1 MANLDDIIFEWKDT
15 QKQLKALSLA
25 MENDGLI
32 ENHDVFQS
40 IKQKIGKEI
49 QIRFARVINSELNKV
64 INSRTLR
71 VSNKKYL
78 LIEKLLIY
86 VIKKDKIHEKLKL
99 ALLDSD
105 NFFKNEKN
113 NLWVIS
119 DKYLFLINS
128 IKTHLVHYLI
138 EIEDDAIMLEIIMS
152 KLYNRTIDKVINHLG
167 YVDIKDDYK
176 LIWGKMIA
184 EIHHEA
190 LGIRY
195 PTHHLED
202 TY

>member
-1 MANLDDIIFEWKDT
+1 MANLDDIILEWKDT

-64 INSRTLR
+64 INGRTVR

-105 NFFKNEKN
+105 NFFKNEKK
-113 NLWVIS
+113 I
-119 DKYLFLINS
+119 LIYE
-128 IKTHLVHYLI
+128 TFEVHHY
-138 EIEDDAIMLEIIMS
+138 
-152 KLYNRTIDKVINHLG
+152 
-167 YVDIKDDYK
+167 
-176 LIWGKMIA
+176 
-184 EIHHEA
+184 
-190 LGIRY
+190 
-195 PTHHLED
+195 
-202 TY
+202 

>member
-1 MANLDDIIFEWKDT
+1 MANLDDIILEWKDT

-25 MENDGLI
+25 IESDGLI
-32 ENHDVFQS
+32 ENQDIFQS

-49 QIRFARVINSELNKV
+49 QIRFARVINTELNKV
-64 INSRTLR
+64 INGRTLR

-113 NLWVIS
+113 NIWVIS

-128 IKTHLVHYLI
+128 IKTHLVHHFI
-138 EIEDDAIMLEIIMS
+138 KIEDDATMLEIIMS
-152 KLYNRTIDKVINHLG
+152 KVYNQTIDKVINHLG
-167 YVDIKDDYK
+167 QVDIKDDYK
-176 LIWGKMIA
+176 LIWGKMIL
-184 EIHHEA
+184 EIHHDA

>member
-15 QKQLKALSLA
+15 QKQLNALSLA

-64 INSRTLR
+64 INSRTIR

-128 IKTHLVHYLI
+128 IKTHLVHYFI

-167 YVDIKDDYK
+167 QVDIKDDYK

>member
-1 MANLDDIIFEWKDT
+1 MANLDDIILEWKDT
-15 QKQLKALSLA
+15 QKQLKALNLA

-32 ENHDVFQS
+32 ENQNVFQS
-40 IKQKIGKEI
+40 IKQKISEEI

-64 INSRTLR
+64 INGRTVR

-128 IKTHLVHYLI
+128 IKTHLVHYFI

-152 KLYNRTIDKVINHLG
+152 KIYNHTIDKVINHLG
-167 YVDIKDDYK
+167 QLDIKDDYK
-176 LIWGKMIA
+176 LIWGKLIK
-184 EIHHEA
+184 EIHHDA
-190 LGIRY
+190 LEIRY
-195 PTHHLED
+195 PY

>member
-15 QKQLKALSLA
+15 QKQLNALSLA

-113 NLWVIS
+113 NLRVIS

-128 IKTHLVHYLI
+128 IKTHLVHYFI

-167 YVDIKDDYK
+167 QVDIKDDYK